1 MKETTTQPCNH
12 LFSATE
18 HLLACCAHFCLSS
31 EICCREGQWSR
42 RCAAPAA
49 SHHQSALS
57 VTTAIHYPCLS
68 PEGSD
73 LLLLIRLAL
82 LQLAGE
88 AAVSK
93 VFPKKR
99 KTCSQTVKG
108 YSYIKSLSA
117 LQRKQNN
124 IFSLAAKPVWRQTF
138 SLPSSLFFMVLQK
151 WGKYW
156 LIG

>member
-1 MKETTTQPCNH
+1 MHTSVFPQRFAAGKASGAGDVQPHQHPTISQLCQ
-12 LFSATE
+12 E
-18 HLLACCAHFCLSS
+18 PLLS
-31 EICCREGQWSR
+31 ITR
-42 RCAAPAA
+42 
-49 SHHQSALS
+49 
-57 VTTAIHYPCLS
+57 LS

-117 LQRKQNN
+117 FQRKQNN